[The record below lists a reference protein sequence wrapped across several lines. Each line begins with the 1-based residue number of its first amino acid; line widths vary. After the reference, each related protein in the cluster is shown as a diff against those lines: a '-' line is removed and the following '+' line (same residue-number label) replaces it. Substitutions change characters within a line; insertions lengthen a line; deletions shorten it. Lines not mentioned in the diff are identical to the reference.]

1 MNKDDKSFN
10 LILFLCWIL
19 PVFAPIV
26 IYAFQPKSFS
36 KRSRFV
42 VCQLLNKQFTMSLVY
57 YALAS
62 GLIRNIT
69 NTIITYRVMAVMLI
83 ILIFSIIIQARYTLK
98 WIRGEYIEYKYILK
112 LFNVW

>member
-1 MNKDDKSFN
+1 MNKDGKSFN

-19 PVFAPIV
+19 PVFAPAV

-62 GLIRNIT
+62 GLIRNLK
-69 NTIITYRVMAVMLI
+69 NTSINYMIISVMLI
-83 ILIFSIIIQARYTLK
+83 VLIFSLVIQARYTLK
-98 WIRGEYIEYKYILK
+98 WIKGNYIEYKYILT